1 MALLMSQQDE
11 QDSLIRKLADVSPL
25 ELPAAVVP
33 NIKEASTPQ
42 FFMRIA
48 DLASEAGEEEKEK
61 LSSFASN
68 LVSALE
74 VVVQV
79 WRVRGFQVVK

>member
-1 MALLMSQQDE
+1 M
-11 QDSLIRKLADVSPL
+11 
-25 ELPAAVVP
+25 
-33 NIKEASTPQ
+33 
-42 FFMRIA
+42 IA
-48 DLASEAGEEEKEK
+48 QGQGEEEKEK

-79 WRVRGFQVVK
+79 WRVRGSKVSQVTNF

>member
-33 NIKEASTPQ
+33 NIKEVPTPQ

-48 DLASEAGEEEKEK
+48 DLASEAEEEEKEK